1 MKEEPSEADKL
12 FVLLNGLNDQYD
24 HVINSL
30 EVQPNMTFEQASQ
43 HLINHYE
50 KQKVIGKLNKGEDIK
65 LNESLHFTQVKRENK
80 LWCSICK
87 MNNHTNKTCRKNYNN
102 FNKSKNSNDNNKK
115 IKVNQYCK
123 YCVMTNQSFNWCM
136 HK

>member
-1 MKEEPSEADKL
+1 MQTYISRLLNLADKLSGMKEEPSEADKL

-43 HLINHYE
+43 YLINHSE

-65 LNESLHFTQVKRENK
+65 LNESLHFTRVKRENK
-80 LWCSICK
+80 LWCSIRK
-87 MNNHTNKTCRKNYNN
+87 MNNSN
-102 FNKSKNSNDNNKK
+102 SK
-115 IKVNQYCK
+115 
-123 YCVMTNQSFNWCM
+123 
-136 HK
+136 H